1 MDLVAAWGGCEN
13 TFTGLGLI
21 FCASRRRASMGYPV
35 KMGVERAFC
44 LLVAKTCHL
53 GIKVGNYEPSLQGDL
68 QARYVDL

>member
-53 GIKVGNYEPSLQGDL
+53 GIKVGNYEPSLQVDL